1 MITKTSLN
9 NAAFCAKIK
18 SAIIDAVR
26 EARNDPGG
34 VALRDVF
41 NKKYNV
47 ALTIVASSANRQ
59 FKVLDCEA
67 KDVTEIVKQALTKY
81 HSKEAV

>member
-9 NAAFCAKIK
+9 NPAFCAKIK

-34 VALRDVF
+34 VALCDVF
-41 NKKYNV
+41 NTKHDV
-47 ALTIVASSANRQ
+47 SLTIVASSANRQ
-59 FKVLDCEA
+59 FKVLDREA
-67 KDVTEIVKQALTKY
+67 NDVTEVVKQALTKY